1 MGRTQRRP
9 SFRKSCIRPD
19 STTQKSLRD
28 GGFSALR
35 ELPGGGRTTA
45 QKGLAGG
52 LFHQIIRSE
61 GKQDRGGVGDPR
73 IECGEVQPASH
84 MVEADHVD
92 EVEVQQKEAVAGLA
106 EQHQRP
112 PGED

>member
-9 SFRKSCIRPD
+9 SFRKSCIRSD
-19 STTQKSLRD
+19 STTQKSPRD
-28 GGFSALR
+28 GGSSALW

-61 GKQDRGGVGDPR
+61 GKQDGGGVGDPR
-73 IECGEVQPASH
+73 IERGQVQPFGH
-84 MVEADHVD
+84 MVEANHVD
-92 EVEVQQKEAVAGLA
+92 EVEVQQK
-106 EQHQRP
+106 
-112 PGED
+112 